1 MWVVARGGLIDAR
14 PRMAQP
20 PLPDKP
26 LAERR
31 YITLLLRLLVD
42 GQGGLLMGQVGSLDD
57 AEGGRR
63 TSFRGVDGLVAAV
76 QARLMA

>member
-1 MWVVARGGLIDAR
+1 MWVVARGQLIDAR
-14 PRMAQP
+14 PCMAEP

-42 GQGGLLMGQVGSLDD
+42 GQGVLVTGQVGSLDD
-57 AEGGRR
+57 PEGAGW

>member
-1 MWVVARGGLIDAR
+1 
-14 PRMAQP
+14 MAEP
-20 PLPDKP
+20 PLTDKP

-42 GQGGLLMGQVGSLDD
+42 GQGEPLVGQVGSLDD
-57 AEGGRR
+57 PEGGTW